1 MKKKISIIIV
11 VILLITI
18 NLTYAVGENIFSDVK
33 SADWYNDT
41 VTKLVNLGS
50 ISGYPDGSFKPNNS
64 MTKAE
69 FIKTLVS
76 SLEYN
81 DLAKTGSHWASG
93 YISKGEE
100 LNIVDE
106 GWLTNIDKPISRY
119 EMARIISNTLT
130 YKNEAIPTDIAKY
143 EPMISDF
150 TTIPNS
156 YLGETNGKQLS
167 ECVLESYA
175 KGIVTGYPNGSFE
188 GGLTLTRAEAS
199 TVIIRVLYN
208 NTRITP
214 VLKDIE
220 SLEEG
225 VLRLVNIERN
235 KAGLKP
241 LVASSEL
248 SKVALLK
255 SEDMALFGYFDH
267 ISPNYGTPFEMMT
280 NQGITYTAAGENI
293 AKGHETAEDVVNAW
307 MNSPGHKANILS
319 PLFNKMGLG
328 IYIGDSTYW
337 TQMFMK

>member
-1 MKKKISIIIV
+1 MKRKISIIIV
-11 VILLITI
+11 IILLISI
-18 NLTYAVGENIFSDVK
+18 NLTYAVDENIFTDVK
-33 SADWYNDT
+33 SADWYNGA

-50 ISGYPDGSFKPNNS
+50 ISGYPDGSFRPNNS
-64 MTKAE
+64 ITKAE
-69 FIKTLVS
+69 FVKALIS
-76 SLEYN
+76 SLGFN

-93 YISKGEE
+93 YISKGEVV
-100 LNIVDE
+100 NIIDK

-130 YKNEAIPTDIAKY
+130 YKNEEIPTDISKY
-143 EPMISDF
+143 EPLISDF
-150 TTIPNS
+150 TTIPNT

-167 ECVLESYA
+167 ECVLESYV
-175 KGIVTGYPNGSFE
+175 KGIVTGYPDGSFE

-199 TVIIRVLYN
+199 TVIIRVLFN

-214 VLKDIE
+214 VLENIE
-220 SLEEG
+220 SMEEG

-235 KAGLKP
+235 KAGLKS
-241 LVASSEL
+241 LVASSKL

-255 SEDMALFGYFDH
+255 SEDMASFGYFDH

-293 AKGHETAEDVVNAW
+293 AKGYKTPEDVVNAW
-307 MNSPGHKANILS
+307 MNSPGHRANILS

-337 TQMFMK
+337 TQMFMN

>member
-1 MKKKISIIIV
+1 MKRKISIILV
-11 VILLITI
+11 VILLISI
-18 NLTYAVGENIFSDVK
+18 NLTYAVRENIFTDVK
-33 SADWYNDT
+33 STDWYNDT
-41 VTKLVNLGS
+41 VTKLENIGS
-50 ISGYPDGSFKPNNS
+50 ISGYPDGSFRPDNS

-69 FIKTLVS
+69 FVKTLVS
-76 SLEYN
+76 SLGFN

-93 YISKGEE
+93 YISQGEVI
-100 LNIVDE
+100 NIIDK

-143 EPMISDF
+143 EPLISDF
-150 TTIPNS
+150 TTIPSS

-167 ECVLESYA
+167 ECVLESYV
-175 KGIVTGYPNGSFE
+175 KGIVTGYPDGSFE

-208 NTRITP
+208 STRITP
-214 VLKDIE
+214 VLKEIE
-220 SLEEG
+220 SMEQG

-235 KAGLKP
+235 KAGLKS
-241 LVASSEL
+241 LVTSSEL

-255 SEDMALFGYFDH
+255 SKDMALFGYFDH

-280 NQGITYTAAGENI
+280 NQGISYTAAGENI
-293 AKGHETAEDVVNAW
+293 AKGYKTPEEVVSAW

-319 PLFNKMGLG
+319 PQFNKMGLG
-328 IYIGDSTYW
+328 IYVDESTYW

>member
-1 MKKKISIIIV
+1 MKKKISIILV
-11 VILLITI
+11 VILLISI
-18 NLTYAVGENIFSDVK
+18 NLTYAIGENTFADVK
-33 SADWYNDT
+33 STDWYNDT
-41 VTKLVNLGS
+41 VTKLVNLGG
-50 ISGYPDGSFKPNNS
+50 ISGYPDGSFRPNNS

-69 FIKTLVS
+69 FVKTLVS
-76 SLEYN
+76 SLGFN

-93 YISKGEE
+93 YISQGEV
-100 LNIVDE
+100 LNIIDK

-143 EPMISDF
+143 QPMISDF
-150 TTIPNS
+150 TTIPSS

-167 ECVLESYA
+167 ECVLESYV
-175 KGIVTGYPNGSFE
+175 KGIVTGYPDGSFE

-214 VLKDIE
+214 VLKEIE
-220 SLEEG
+220 SMEQG
-225 VLRLVNIERN
+225 VLRLVNIERT
-235 KAGLKP
+235 KAGLKS
-241 LVASSEL
+241 LVIYSEL

-280 NQGITYTAAGENI
+280 SQGISYTAAGENI
-293 AKGHETAEDVVNAW
+293 AKGYKTPEEVVSAW
-307 MNSPGHKANILS
+307 MNSPGHKANILN
-319 PLFNKMGLG
+319 PLFNRMGLG
-328 IYIGDSTYW
+328 LYVGDSTYW
-337 TQMFMK
+337 TQMFMN